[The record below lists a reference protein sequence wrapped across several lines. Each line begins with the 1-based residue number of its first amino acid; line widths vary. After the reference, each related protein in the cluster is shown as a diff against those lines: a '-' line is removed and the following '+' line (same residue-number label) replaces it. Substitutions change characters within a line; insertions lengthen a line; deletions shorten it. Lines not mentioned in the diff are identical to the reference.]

1 MGSASP
7 TAGWSAACSLG
18 LRRALSPTFRAGAMV
33 FFIPWR
39 VVAEESGAA
48 HFGFGGAMLLD
59 LPGPALRLLTDV
71 ADFHFRGP
79 RIIAVAGNLGHL
91 WGEQHRIETRTKPNH
106 SWVNSGRLTIGGN
119 YSRSPIMIYQM
130 AVAIF
135 AGLVVAGA
143 AVAQSSTPASEKQE
157 TSCTTSSAATSGSA
171 GEKTSN
177 SLAMEKSAI
186 LPNAGGSNSAA

>member
-91 WGEQHRIETRTKPNH
+91 WSEQHRIETRTKPNH

-119 YSRSPIMIYQM
+119 YSRSPKVFGTISRSSESF
-130 AVAIF
+130 F
-135 AGLVVAGA
+135 A
-143 AVAQSSTPASEKQE
+143 
-157 TSCTTSSAATSGSA
+157 
-171 GEKTSN
+171 SN
-177 SLAMEKSAI
+177 SD
-186 LPNAGGSNSAA
+186 